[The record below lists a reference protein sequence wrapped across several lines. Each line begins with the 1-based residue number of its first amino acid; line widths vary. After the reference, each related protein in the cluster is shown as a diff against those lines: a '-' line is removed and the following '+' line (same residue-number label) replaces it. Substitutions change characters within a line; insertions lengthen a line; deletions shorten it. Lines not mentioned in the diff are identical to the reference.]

1 MPRLMTVNFHISE
14 DAKRRLDAVIP
25 KSIENETVTYDDFIQ
40 AVLWYFEHELSFGQ
54 HDIVDLLIAFKAQR
68 LVKAKSENSAI

>member
-1 MPRLMTVNFHISE
+1 MTVNFHISE

-25 KSIENETVTYDDFIQ
+25 KSIENEKVTYDDFIQ

-54 HDIVDLLIAFKAQR
+54 HDIIDLLIAFKSQR
-68 LVKAKSENSAI
+68 LIKAKSESSAI

>member
-1 MPRLMTVNFHISE
+1 MTVNFHISE

-25 KSIENETVTYDDFIQ
+25 KSIENENVTYDDFIQ

-54 HDIVDLLIAFKAQR
+54 HDIIDLLIAFKSQR
-68 LVKAKSENSAI
+68 LIKAKSESSAI

>member
-1 MPRLMTVNFHISE
+1 MTVNFHISE
-14 DAKRRLDAVIP
+14 DAKRKLDAVIP
-25 KSIENETVTYDDFIQ
+25 KSIENEKVTYDDFIQ

-54 HDIVDLLIAFKAQR
+54 HDIIDLLIAFKSQR

>member
-1 MPRLMTVNFHISE
+1 MTVNFHISE

-25 KSIENETVTYDDFIQ
+25 KSIENEKVTYDDFIQ

-54 HDIVDLLIAFKAQR
+54 HDIVDLLIAFKSQR
-68 LVKAKSENSAI
+68 LIKAKSENSAI